1 MNVQINDA
9 DLILWVE
16 QFRHL
21 YDKKEKDYKN
31 KNVVENSWQFIGNK
45 LNASSSECRDRW
57 IALRNRFSKER
68 CKLIRSGSGASDQK
82 EWPLM
87 KNLAFLHECVKR
99 RKTFSNVESPCK
111 DTEDSSCSM
120 LSNDSYAKDSQNL
133 AQKHNAAEELDY
145 EDVQYLDETP
155 NEYVEY
161 LDEQTGTHK
170 DFDDVSM
177 DETSQETINR
187 TSRETTQSP
196 AAKRSRSR
204 STTPSDKGS
213 SNKASFQAKMD
224 EAVDI
229 FQKFVTE
236 RNTLTAEDNSLK
248 NFCNSI
254 YADLKNLDNRQL
266 IHCKIEIMQV
276 IAKYLE

>member
-1 MNVQINDA
+1 MVMNDV
-9 DLILWVE
+9 DLIFWVE

-21 YDKKEKDYKN
+21 YDKKEKNYKN
-31 KNVVENSWQFIGNK
+31 RNVVENSWQFIGNK
-45 LNASSSECRDRW
+45 LEASSSECRDRW

-87 KNLAFLHECVKR
+87 KNLAFLHECIKR
-99 RKTFSNVESPCK
+99 RKTFGNVESPCK
-111 DTEDSSCSM
+111 DTEDSTCSM
-120 LSNDSYAKDSQNL
+120 LSNDSYTKNSQNS
-133 AQKHNAAEELDY
+133 AQNHDADKEFLTF

-155 NEYVEY
+155 KEYVEY
-161 LDEQTGTHK
+161 LDEHTGT
-170 DFDDVSM
+170 FGDVSM
-177 DETSQETINR
+177 DETSRETLDR

-196 AAKRSRSR
+196 VVKRPRSR
-204 STTPSDKGS
+204 STTPNDKDS
-213 SNKASFQAKMD
+213 SNKASIQAKMD

-229 FQKFVTE
+229 FKKIVTE

-254 YADLKNLDNRQL
+254 YADLKNLDNKKL
-266 IHCKIEIMQV
+266 IHCKVEIMQV
-276 IAKYLE
+276 IAKYSE